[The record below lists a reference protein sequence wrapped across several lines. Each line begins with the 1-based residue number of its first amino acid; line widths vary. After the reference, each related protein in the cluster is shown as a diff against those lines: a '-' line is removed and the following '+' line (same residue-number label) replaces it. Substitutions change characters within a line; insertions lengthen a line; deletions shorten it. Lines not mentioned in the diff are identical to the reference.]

1 MGKTCENIN
10 RIIVA
15 NGGTAVNG
23 TKADCLRGL
32 ISTLEGVTIPA
43 SCQTVGEV
51 FKYWADLEE
60 GVAKVTISP
69 KDSSDQPITGAT
81 VILKKGSVIGS
92 GDVVEA
98 GEDGKYSCL
107 QGVYNFS
114 IAKEGYTTK
123 TGTFEVTASHV
134 TSGSLTVSVALQTA
148 PSQD

>member
-15 NGGTAVNG
+15 NGGSAVDG

-60 GVAKVTISP
+60 GAAKVTISP

-81 VILKKGSVIGS
+81 VVLKKGSVIGS
-92 GDVVEA
+92 GEEVEA

-107 QGVYNFS
+107 QGTYNFS
-114 IAKEGYTTK
+114 IAKDGYVTK
-123 TGTFEVTASHV
+123 TGTFEVTASDV
-134 TSGSLTVSVALQTA
+134 KAGALNVSVTLQTA
-148 PSQD
+148 PVEG